1 MILQFCFI
9 FLFPNVPVIKKN
21 NQQSMSLRSLMSLL
35 YLSPKLMWWGPYA
48 GDLFTKSLLYLRR
61 LLHCLPLCFLSLV
74 YTFTPPTSK
83 TTVVCFPCP
92 MRSARRSAVFTC
104 GHTSSVTL
112 LQCAQFQIHMVRA
125 AFLLVFY
132 LSSVISSNISFA
144 TFIYPFLKVTGQ

>member
-1 MILQFCFI
+1 
-9 FLFPNVPVIKKN
+9 
-21 NQQSMSLRSLMSLL
+21 MSLRSLMSLL

-48 GDLFTKSLLYLRR
+48 GDLFTKSSLYLRR

-112 LQCAQFQIHMVRA
+112 SPMCVVSDPHGSCCFSAGFLSFFCDFQQH
-125 AFLLVFY
+125 FLRYFY
-132 LSSVISSNISFA
+132 LSIPEGDWTIKIVYSGWNLCS
-144 TFIYPFLKVTGQ
+144 L